1 MFLVIKESFIYI
13 RKIKF
18 MQPLKV
24 ISDNSTVYNSSN
36 NKLVNSKMEIDLV
49 SRDRAIDQKLVEK
62 SQKGVNKPLV
72 FCLKNF

>member
-1 MFLVIKESFIYI
+1 
-13 RKIKF
+13 

-62 SQKGVNKPLV
+62 SQKGGVNKPLV

>member
-62 SQKGVNKPLV
+62 SQKGG
-72 FCLKNF
+72 

>member
-1 MFLVIKESFIYI
+1 
-13 RKIKF
+13 

-49 SRDRAIDQKLVEK
+49 SRDSAIDQKLVEK

>member
-1 MFLVIKESFIYI
+1 
-13 RKIKF
+13 

-62 SQKGVNKPLV
+62 SQKGG
-72 FCLKNF
+72 

>member
-1 MFLVIKESFIYI
+1 
-13 RKIKF
+13 

-62 SQKGVNKPLV
+62 SQKGGKTSLYD
-72 FCLKNF
+72 FA

>member
-1 MFLVIKESFIYI
+1 
-13 RKIKF
+13 

-62 SQKGVNKPLV
+62 SQKRGKQAFSILLEKFLV
-72 FCLKNF
+72 GR

>member
-1 MFLVIKESFIYI
+1 
-13 RKIKF
+13 

-49 SRDRAIDQKLVEK
+49 SRDSAIDQKLVEK
-62 SQKGVNKPLV
+62 SQKGGKQAFSILLEKFLV
-72 FCLKNF
+72 GR

>member
-1 MFLVIKESFIYI
+1 MFLVIKEIIYII

-62 SQKGVNKPLV
+62 SQKGG
-72 FCLKNF
+72 